1 MHVQRP
7 DGEALS
13 EYHRV
18 IWCPFIPD
26 DCDDSSNTESSTQD
40 ASRVLVLT
48 HNEKVRKFSDFIMHE
63 RKRYMV
69 HVIYSLLQ
77 SKCQII
83 A

>member
-1 MHVQRP
+1 MEEFRFI
-7 DGEALS
+7 GMINSLREKN
-13 EYHRV
+13 
-18 IWCPFIPD
+18 IPD

-69 HVIYSLLQ
+69 HELRFVFTMKIYM
-77 SKCQII
+77 
-83 A
+83 